1 MAPISQ
7 HVKEELK
14 HNENIEK
21 YIIMRD
27 RISLHHSTV
36 RKSKRKKGEKK
47 REEFIKQVIQDMQ
60 MTPPLWQKV
69 KRN

>member
-1 MAPISQ
+1 MASISQ
-7 HVKEELK
+7 HMKEKLK

-27 RISLHHSTV
+27 RTSLHHSTV

-47 REEFIKQVIQDMQ
+47 EGGIYQTSNTRKYLSHNIYAE
-60 MTPPLWQKV
+60 
-69 KRN
+69 RAH